1 MNPKYHI
8 LSHDLRKHL
17 ETHKHIHFEAYLK
30 NQSCPKCNSF
40 EFLFCNCRNPACKV
54 CKIAVE
60 LKKQDPKVGPKA
72 RNKKRKSVIEN
83 DSSEKETSVSE
94 NNNFLEVP
102 DKKDRE
108 KNDDTND
115 VEITGTD
122 SVSRIL
128 IKREST
134 ENFKEKEINLGE
146 MNVSDDEPDASI
158 KREVEPVKTS

>member
-1 MNPKYHI
+1 M
-8 LSHDLRKHL
+8 
-17 ETHKHIHFEAYLK
+17 
-30 NQSCPKCNSF
+30 
-40 EFLFCNCRNPACKV
+40 
-54 CKIAVE
+54 
-60 LKKQDPKVGPKA
+60 KKQDPKVGPKA